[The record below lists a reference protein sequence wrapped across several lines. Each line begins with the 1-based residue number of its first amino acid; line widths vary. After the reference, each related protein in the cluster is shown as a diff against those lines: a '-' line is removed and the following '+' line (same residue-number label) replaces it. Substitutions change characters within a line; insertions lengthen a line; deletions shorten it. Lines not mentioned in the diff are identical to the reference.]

1 MLKSEKLKKTKK
13 NIIEQ
18 LITTEKLEKVKKESM
33 LKGGYLKNFF
43 NYLLF
48 KPFKF
53 EKLKTNEDVFF
64 VKESGENIIKNTFF
78 SSLVISLTICL
89 FFYVFGKE
97 SYTLITLIGM
107 LTFDALVMFMT
118 YVMYK
123 SKNRKT
129 MKRFNV
135 NKIKEIKENLSKN
148 YNEKTQE
155 MLLDGKLNK
164 KELIKI
170 LKDLNEIIK
179 KEDIL
184 FCFNELRKRNQDNEK
199 LNDISEPYTLI
210 KIINELIINEEK
222 KEEFQEK
229 INKEKNIGKFNERV
243 FVSLIDD
250 NSNNDNESV
259 SNEKSIKSLLLGFN
273 SVKNEIKFGVSDFK

>member
-1 MLKSEKLKKTKK
+1 MVKILLKIL
-13 NIIEQ
+13 
-18 LITTEKLEKVKKESM
+18 
-33 LKGGYLKNFF
+33 
-43 NYLLF
+43 
-48 KPFKF
+48 
-53 EKLKTNEDVFF
+53 
-64 VKESGENIIKNTFF
+64 FF

-97 SYTLITLIGM
+97 NYTLITLIGM

-123 SKNRKT
+123 SKNIKT
-129 MKRFNV
+129 MKRFNI

-179 KEDIL
+179 KEDVL
-184 FCFNELRKRNQDNEK
+184 FCLNELRKRNQDNEK

-222 KEEFQEK
+222 KEEFQKKLIKKK
-229 INKEKNIGKFNERV
+229 I
-243 FVSLIDD
+243 LI
-250 NSNNDNESV
+250 NLMREC
-259 SNEKSIKSLLLGFN
+259 LYH
-273 SVKNEIKFGVSDFK
+273 